1 MILVTAARFIHAVVV
16 EARKLQREAAKRY
29 PRLRQ
34 D

>member
-16 EARKLQREAAKRY
+16 EARKRQRQALKRY